1 MTIVDATS
9 AGQLITAFT
18 GVISSNIAGLL
29 LIMGTMGAIAWVF
42 RKVGKHS
49 KGK

>member
-1 MTIVDATS
+1 MTVIDATS
-9 AGQLITAFT
+9 GAQLISAFT

-29 LIMGTMGAIAWVF
+29 LVMGTMGAIAWVF
-42 RKVGKHS
+42 RKVGKHA